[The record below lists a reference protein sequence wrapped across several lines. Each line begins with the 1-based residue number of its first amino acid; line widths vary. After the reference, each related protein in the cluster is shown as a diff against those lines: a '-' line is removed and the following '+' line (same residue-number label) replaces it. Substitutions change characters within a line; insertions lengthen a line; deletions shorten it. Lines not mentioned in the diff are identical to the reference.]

1 MDKNVIIYLKS
12 RPDLLQF
19 VRKNPMWY
27 RYLSRN
33 PENIYKMEREAKVF
47 YGKTFSQRLDTLQD
61 QIQLTSMLMQLAEAM
76 KD

>member
-1 MDKNVIIYLKS
+1 M
-12 RPDLLQF
+12 
-19 VRKNPMWY
+19 RKNPMWY